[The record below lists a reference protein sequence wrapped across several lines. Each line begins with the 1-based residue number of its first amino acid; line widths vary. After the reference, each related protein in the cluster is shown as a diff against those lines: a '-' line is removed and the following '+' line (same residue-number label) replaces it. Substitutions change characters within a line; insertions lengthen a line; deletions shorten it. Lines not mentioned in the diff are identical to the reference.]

1 MSSSG
6 KDEVT
11 IRNYLLGQLSDEDRE
26 EFERR
31 YFSDEELF
39 DELQAAEDDLI
50 DDFLSG
56 NLSQAEVDMFQQN
69 FLVGRKRER
78 QLRVGKA
85 WRNFAAA
92 HAGEKPPKP
101 EKVSNRWQ
109 FLLQYAPR
117 IGAVAALVAVAAVGV
132 WQLIP
137 SQVDKAL
144 YTLNTAYKQGRP
156 LQSRIT
162 KFDYAPYGTRGSDSR
177 SVNQNELSE
186 AELKLVEIV
195 NRKPTP
201 EAHHG
206 LGKVFLAKKEFDKAI
221 EQFELALQ
229 EETDNPQ
236 IYADLGAALLEKGKL
251 ETVSAR
257 SDSAKSGKGV
267 ESFARSLTNLNKAL
281 EQDQNL
287 LEALYNR
294 ALLHEAM
301 GLLPQAEEDWRKY
314 LEKDPNSKWANE
326 ARERL
331 SDVEQQR
338 KKTSE
343 TSKEIFEKFL
353 SEFNSGN
360 EEAAGNIV
368 SNYQNRTGNVVVE
381 KLIDDYLA
389 ASVQNKSEDAR
400 QAMNRFASVGK
411 LQLHK
416 TGDRFFFDLAQFY
429 QSSTPEQRSLVLQ
442 ARQIMKQGYEGW
454 GQINTDENFRL
465 FDNARELFEQARDDP
480 EAFVAE
486 YWMSFCHYN
495 KQLTDLSW
503 RVLEPVLS
511 ASDIRH
517 YLWLQVR
524 ALWLQSSLETKAS
537 EPSKAVASSL
547 RAVKIAT
554 QINDSVGLLNV
565 MCSLMDSYRSLSSY
579 AESLT
584 WIQRGLP
591 LLSSSRD
598 PIQAVRYFTLAASTF
613 STIGLHDAALD
624 YEREALRFAFITNS
638 DAVKS
643 QNYAFLGAM
652 QGKLKNNFNEALK
665 NVQLAFDL
673 AQAHGDSGRMAY
685 AALQMGEVYR
695 EAGDFDKAVDRY
707 TESINIYEKDI
718 EKFKTYLYQA
728 HKGRVLCYLQQHND
742 ALAQAEFSILFD
754 LIDKYRRTISDE
766 GSRDTFFDVEQ
777 SVVDV
782 AIDFEYSRMNNGEQA
797 FNHSN
802 SSRARSLLDLLN
814 EANVKARVEEA
825 GNKFQ
830 AVSEPRS
837 LETIM
842 TQLPAQ
848 TQVVQYVVLEDKLL
862 FFVISQN
869 KFQVEMQPISKKDLN
884 EKLLRFLN
892 IVSRPPQD
900 DESQEL
906 LLAKDLYSILI
917 KPVESLLDKQKL
929 LCIIPDGTLS
939 YLPFAALVS
948 PESGRYL
955 FEDHPLMTSPS
966 LSVFLTCSENARQK
980 TGLKAERVLSV
991 GNPTF
996 DRTAFRDFDDLPEAR
1011 REAVEVGSLYKS
1023 RVVLPENLATRAAV
1037 KDNIETSDVAHFAL
1051 HSQIE
1056 NEVPLRSKLLL
1067 AKTPKMDQ
1075 VSDSVIYA
1083 YEIYNLKLSRTR
1095 LVVLSSCESGAG
1107 RYYGGEGVNS
1117 LARAFLGAG
1126 VPLVV
1131 GSLWPVQTNATEKL
1145 MVSFHSNR
1153 TKEQRS
1159 STVEAL
1165 RRAQQEMAHGPAENL
1180 HRPYYWAAFTVTGG
1194 YAPF

>member
-1 MSSSG
+1 MLSSG
-6 KDEVT
+6 NDEVT
-11 IRNYLLGQLSDEDRE
+11 IRKYLLGALSDDDRE
-26 EFERR
+26 EVELR

-39 DELQAAEDDLI
+39 DKLQAAEDDLI

-56 NLSQAEVDMFQQN
+56 NLSQADVDMFHQN
-69 FLVGRKRER
+69 FLVGRKREQ
-78 QLRVGKA
+78 QLRIGKA
-85 WRNFAAA
+85 WRNYAAA

-101 EKVSNRWQ
+101 VKASNWWHL
-109 FLLQYAPR
+109 FLQYAPT
-117 IGAVAALVAVAAVGV
+117 IGAVAGLIVVAAVGV
-132 WQLIP
+132 WQFMP
-137 SQVDKAL
+137 SEVDKGLYAL
-144 YTLNTAYKQGRP
+144 NGAYKQERP

-162 KFDYAPYGTRGSDSR
+162 KLDYAPYDTTTRGSDSR
-177 SVNQNELSE
+177 NVDQNQLNE
-186 AELKLVEIV
+186 AELTLQRVV
-195 NRKPTP
+195 NNKPTA
-201 EAHHG
+201 EAHHAF
-206 LGKVFLAKKEFDKAI
+206 GKVFLAKKEFDKAI
-221 EQFELALQ
+221 EQFELALKG
-229 EETDNPQ
+229 NPNNAQ

-251 ETVSAR
+251 EIVSAR

-281 EQDQNL
+281 QLDQNL

-314 LEKDPNSKWANE
+314 LEKDPNSKWADE
-326 ARERL
+326 ARDRL
-331 SDVEQQR
+331 SKIEQER

-360 EEAAGNIV
+360 EEAAWTIVSDQQNRSGNIV
-368 SNYQNRTGNVVVE
+368 VE
-381 KLIDDYLA
+381 QLIDDYLA
-389 ASVQNKSEDAR
+389 VAVQNQSEDAH
-400 QAMNRFASVGK
+400 QAMHRLASVGE
-411 LQLHK
+411 LQLRK
-416 TGDRFFFDLAQFY
+416 TGDRFFFDLARFY
-429 QSSTPEQRSLVLQ
+429 ESATPEQRGLVLK
-442 ARQIMKQGYEGW
+442 ARELMKKGYEGW
-454 GQINTDENFRL
+454 GRLKSDENLRL
-465 FDNARELFEQARDDP
+465 FDSARELFEQARDDP

-495 KQLTDLSW
+495 EQRTVLSW
-503 RVLEPVLS
+503 QILEPVLS
-511 ASDIRH
+511 ASENRH

-537 EPSKAVASSL
+537 KPSKAVASSL
-547 RAVKIAT
+547 RAVEIAT
-554 QINDSVGLLNV
+554 QTNDSVGLLNV
-565 MCSLMDSYRSLSSY
+565 MCSLIDSYRSLSSY

-598 PIQAVRYFTLAASTF
+598 PIQAVRYFTLAASAF

-624 YEREALRFAFITNS
+624 YEREALRFAFITGR

-652 QGKLKNNFNEALK
+652 QGKLKNFDEALK

-673 AQAHGDSGRMAY
+673 GQTHADSGRMAY
-685 AALQMGEVYR
+685 AALQMGDVYR
-695 EAGDFDKAVDRY
+695 EAGDFDKAVDWY

-718 EKFKTYLYQA
+718 EKFVTYLYPA

-766 GSRDTFFDVEQ
+766 GSRNTFFHVEQ
-777 SVVDV
+777 SVVDD
-782 AIDFEYSRMNNGEQA
+782 AIDFEYSRMNNSQQA
-797 FNHSN
+797 FNYSN

-814 EANVKARVEEA
+814 EAEVKARVEKA
-825 GNKFQ
+825 DIKFQ

-837 LETIM
+837 LEAIKN
-842 TQLPAQ
+842 QLPAE
-848 TQVVQYVVLEDKLL
+848 TQVVQYVVLENKLL
-862 FFVISQN
+862 FFVISRN
-869 KFQVEMQPISKKDLN
+869 NFQVRMQPISKRDLN

-892 IVSRPPQD
+892 IISRPPQD

-917 KPVESLLDKQKL
+917 KPVETLLDKQKL

-948 PESGRYL
+948 PESGKYL
-955 FEDHPLMTSPS
+955 FEDRALMTSPS
-966 LSVFLTCSENARQK
+966 PSVFLTCSENALQK

-996 DRTAFRDFDDLPEAR
+996 DRAAFKDLDDLPEAG
-1011 REAVEVGSLYKS
+1011 REAMEVGSLYES

-1037 KDNIETSDVAHFAL
+1037 KNNIETSDVAHLAL
-1051 HSQIE
+1051 HSKVD

-1067 AKTPKMDQ
+1067 AKTP
-1075 VSDSVIYA
+1075 
-1083 YEIYNLKLSRTR
+1083 T
-1095 LVVLSSCESGAG
+1095 
-1107 RYYGGEGVNS
+1107 
-1117 LARAFLGAG
+1117 
-1126 VPLVV
+1126 
-1131 GSLWPVQTNATEKL
+1131 TT
-1145 MVSFHSNR
+1145 
-1153 TKEQRS
+1153 
-1159 STVEAL
+1159 AL
-1165 RRAQQEMAHGPAENL
+1165 D
-1180 HRPYYWAAFTVTGG
+1180 
-1194 YAPF
+1194 

>member
-6 KDEVT
+6 KDELT
-11 IRNYLLGQLSDEDRE
+11 IRKYLLGQLSDEDRE

-39 DELQAAEDDLI
+39 EELQGAEDDLI

-56 NLSQAEVDMFQQN
+56 NLSQADVDMFQRN

-92 HAGEKPPKP
+92 HAGEKPPKSV
-101 EKVSNRWQ
+101 KTSNSWQ
-109 FLLQYAPR
+109 FFLQYVPR
-117 IGAVAALVAVAAVGV
+117 LGAVAGLVVAAAVGV

-144 YTLNTAYKQGRP
+144 YALNTAYKQERP

-162 KFDYAPYGTRGSDSR
+162 KFDYAPYDVTRGSDSGN
-177 SVNQNELSE
+177 VNQNELSE

-195 NRKPTP
+195 NRKPTA

-221 EQFELALQ
+221 EQFELALKQ
-229 EETDNPQ
+229 ETDNPQ

-251 ETVSAR
+251 EIVSAR

-281 EQDQNL
+281 ELDQNL

-301 GLLPQAEEDWRKY
+301 VLLPQAEEDWRKY
-314 LEKDPNSKWANE
+314 LEKDPSSKWANE

-331 SDVEQQR
+331 SEVEQQR

-368 SNYQNRTGNVVVE
+368 SDQQNRTGNVVVE
-381 KLIDDYLA
+381 RLLDDYLA
-389 ASVQNKSEDAR
+389 ATVQNNSEDAR
-400 QAMNRFASVGK
+400 QAMHRFSSVGK
-411 LQLHK
+411 LQFHK

-429 QSSTPEQRSLVLQ
+429 DSATPEQRDLVLK
-442 ARQIMKQGYEGW
+442 AREFMKKGYEGW
-454 GQINTDENFRL
+454 GQIDFDEDLRL

-486 YWMSFCHYN
+486 YWISYCHYN
-495 KQLTDLSW
+495 KQRTDQSW
-503 RVLEPVLS
+503 QVLEPVLS
-511 ASDIRH
+511 ASENRH
-517 YLWLQVR
+517 YLWFQVR
-524 ALWLQSSLETKAS
+524 ALWLQSALETKAS

-565 MCSLMDSYRSLSSY
+565 MCSLMDSYRFLSSY

-584 WIQRGLP
+584 WVQRGLP

-814 EANVKARVEEA
+814 ETDEN
-825 GNKFQ
+825 
-830 AVSEPRS
+830 VSEPRS

-869 KFQVEMQPISKKDLN
+869 KFQVEMQPISKRDLN
-884 EKLLRFLN
+884 DKLLRFLN
-892 IVSRPPQD
+892 IISRPPQD
-900 DESQEL
+900 DESQEV

-948 PESGRYL
+948 PDSGKYL

-966 LSVFLTCSENARQK
+966 LSVFLTCSDKALQK
-980 TGLKAERVLSV
+980 TGVKAESVLSV

-1011 REAVEVGSLYKS
+1011 REAVEVGSLYKA

-1056 NEVPLRSKLLL
+1056 NEVPLQSKLLL

-1083 YEIYNLKLSRTR
+1083 YEIYKLKLSRTR

-1131 GSLWPVQTNATEKL
+1131 GSLWPVQSSATEKL

-1153 TKEQRS
+1153 TNEQRS